1 MWRTMFSII
10 TIASSTTKPVPMV
23 SAISERLSS
32 EKPAKY
38 MTQNVAMSESG
49 SATPA
54 MIVALMVRRKIS
66 TTSTTSP
73 TASTSV
79 NCTSRIEAR
88 IVSVRSC
95 TTASLAPTGRMRR
108 RRGSSA
114 WMFLTVCT
122 TLAPGWRRMSMIT
135 AGWLLYQ
142 PETLAFSSPSTT
154 SATSRSITGFWLR

>member
-1 MWRTMFSII
+1 MFSII

-32 EKPAKY
+32 EKPANHI
-38 MTQNVAMSESG
+38 TRNVAISDSG

-54 MIVALMVRRKIS
+54 MIVARMVRRKMN

-108 RRGSSA
+108 SRGSSA
-114 WMFLTVCT
+114 WMFWTVCT

-135 AGWLLYQ
+135 ACWPLYQ

-154 SATSRSITGFWLR
+154 SATSRSITGLLLR